1 MRYLLWLIIKGLIL
15 AIPNSTKYTQQ
26 YQKQGLIAFSLIAFR
41 KLLNIQIVE
50 MQKKNLNSKE
60 HIWTLLLNPVSSQAL
75 RKCMRDFTPYTKFSI
90 LVKVFFILL
99 FSTGCGTSLSSQR
112 AETGLPEDL
121 ASGQMAI
128 PMAMD
133 PTEVAVTRLQDADTL
148 HTISRHEYTI
158 GADDELEVSIF
169 ARKFSVDTDLEE
181 VTVRDDGRIYL
192 SLLGEMAAAGLK
204 VSELREEI
212 ARRAQVFVK
221 DPFVQV
227 TVTAHNSQRATIFGE
242 LGGGGG
248 GGGGGGRAIQ
258 VPLQG
263 PTRLVDLLTADVMTN
278 GQAVEN
284 TISSPSPV
292 ADLSNIIVTRRT
304 GERYRV
310 NLNAYLFGV
319 DHDANLEIV
328 DGDLIFVPSLENNR
342 VFVLGEVVA
351 QGVVPI
357 GLGLTAAE
365 AVARSGGF
373 TNIARRN
380 SVKLVR
386 GGLGNP
392 ELIDVPVWNV
402 AKRGHREE
410 DVYLRN
416 GDILFIPRSPI
427 GGLNIL
433 LTQILPPLQSYL
445 LIQALFN

>member
-1 MRYLLWLIIKGLIL
+1 
-15 AIPNSTKYTQQ
+15 
-26 YQKQGLIAFSLIAFR
+26 
-41 KLLNIQIVE
+41 
-50 MQKKNLNSKE
+50 MQEKNLNSKE
-60 HIWTLLLNPVSSQAL
+60 HIWTLLLNPVSSRAL
-75 RKCMRDFTPYTKFSI
+75 RKCMRDFTPYTKVSI
-90 LVKVFFILL
+90 LFKVFFILL
-99 FSTGCGTSLSSQR
+99 FSSGCGTLRSSQR

-169 ARKFSVDTDLEE
+169 ARKFSEDTDLEE

-227 TVTAHNSQRATIFGE
+227 TVTGFNSQRATIFGE
-242 LGGGGG
+242 IGGGGG
-248 GGGGGGRAIQ
+248 GGGAGGGRAIQ

-263 PTRLVDLLTADVMTN
+263 PTRLVDLLTADVMIT
-278 GQAVEN
+278 GQPAVN
-284 TISSPSPV
+284 TLSSPNPL

-328 DGDLIFVPSLENNR
+328 DGDLIFVPALQNNR
-342 VFVLGEVVA
+342 VFVLGEVMS

-392 ELIDVPVWNV
+392 ELIDVPVWDV

-427 GGLNIL
+427 GSLNIL